1 MLRGYS
7 SILQLQSPATLFFV
21 SAIWFTWI
29 QKRKQKRDVAAKK
42 SCMNGSS
49 VGLSSRTVLKP
60 TVSYWNGFL
69 LCLQNPCD
77 AEANPE
83 GHIALCLAENK
94 LVQETLANRLM
105 LPGTAQTAFS
115 DEVVYSYNGF
125 LGLPEARQ
133 AAAYFLARRF
143 LLARGGGGDVRRQ
156 SSSSSELVEP
166 ETTPETAA
174 MMINPEHVSLGAGCA
189 SLLNNLFFTLAEK
202 GDAVLIPAPYYAAF
216 ENDMQAVAGCVP
228 YAVQMENPMN
238 GPTTNDLNAAFEKAT
253 KEGLR
258 VKMLLLTNPNDPL
271 GVIYMPHVIYDAVFW
286 ARERQL
292 HTVVD
297 EIYALS
303 VHHQVNNFRS
313 VIHILENNLENDVHM
328 LWGLS
333 KDFGASGFRVGV
345 LYTQNENLLAALAN
359 LNIFSGVSH
368 PMQMITAELL
378 KDDDF
383 VDSFLL
389 DARAQLNWSYT
400 ICTRKLEEMVI
411 PYVPA
416 EAGLFV
422 YADFS
427 SVLPEQTFDG
437 EARFASFM
445 QDVARV
451 VMTPGQS
458 QRDRK
463 PGMFRI
469 CYSWVSPGVLEIAM
483 ERLSCVVAKIRR
495 YHWDNLDSI
504 ILDDVAKV

>member
-1 MLRGYS
+1 
-7 SILQLQSPATLFFV
+7 
-21 SAIWFTWI
+21 
-29 QKRKQKRDVAAKK
+29 
-42 SCMNGSS
+42 
-49 VGLSSRTVLKP
+49 
-60 TVSYWNGFL
+60 
-69 LCLQNPCD
+69 
-77 AEANPE
+77 
-83 GHIALCLAENK
+83 
-94 LVQETLANRLM
+94 
-105 LPGTAQTAFS
+105 
-115 DEVVYSYNGF
+115 
-125 LGLPEARQ
+125 
-133 AAAYFLARRF
+133 
-143 LLARGGGGDVRRQ
+143 
-156 SSSSSELVEP
+156 
-166 ETTPETAA
+166 
-174 MMINPEHVSLGAGCA
+174 
-189 SLLNNLFFTLAEK
+189 
-202 GDAVLIPAPYYAAF
+202 
-216 ENDMQAVAGCVP
+216 
-228 YAVQMENPMN
+228 
-238 GPTTNDLNAAFEKAT
+238 
-253 KEGLR
+253 
-258 VKMLLLTNPNDPL
+258 
-271 GVIYMPHVIYDAVFW
+271 
-286 ARERQL
+286 
-292 HTVVD
+292 
-297 EIYALS
+297 
-303 VHHQVNNFRS
+303 

-469 CYSWVSPGVLEIAM
+469 CYTWVSPGVLEIAM